1 MPTLP
6 FSGTVWLNG
15 QYMPIEEANVSVMT
29 HTLHYGFGVFEGVRA
44 YETARGPAI
53 FRLQA
58 HTDRLFRSAHML
70 NMQIPYTKDMLNE
83 VQQELLRKNKLNS
96 AYIRPLCFMGP
107 ESVGLR
113 LSKNQSVNVMIAA
126 WRWGA
131 YMGAASLS
139 EGIHLCVSS
148 FSRQHPNSTLTK
160 AKACGNYINSILATQ
175 EAIANGY
182 NEVLMLDTQGYVAE
196 ASSSNFFMVVEGD
209 LITPP
214 TDACLQ
220 GITRDSIMQLAR
232 DTGLKVIER
241 RITRDEVY
249 VADEAFLTGTAVEMT
264 PICSVD
270 KRQIGLGKPGPITQ
284 QLQLAFFNEV
294 RGQGEATY
302 PEWLTLV

>member
-1 MPTLP
+1 MLGLPP
-6 FSGTVWLNG
+6 FSGVVWLNG
-15 QYMPIEEANVSVMT
+15 QYVPIEEANVNVMT
-29 HTLHYGFGVFEGVRA
+29 HGLHYGYGVFEGVRA
-44 YETARGPAI
+44 YQTAKGTAI
-53 FRLQA
+53 FRLHE

-70 NMQIPYTKDMLNE
+70 NMLIPYTKEQLNDI
-83 VQQELLRKNKLNS
+83 QLELLQKNKLTS
-96 AYIRPLCFMGP
+96 AYIRPLCFSGP
-107 ESVGLR
+107 ESLGLR
-113 LSKNQSVNVMIAA
+113 LGKDTRINVMIAA

-131 YMGAASLS
+131 YMGKASID
-139 EGIHLCVSS
+139 EGIHLCLSS
-148 FSRQHPNSTLTK
+148 FSRPHVNSTLTK

-182 NEVLMLDTQGYVAE
+182 NEVLMLDTQGFVAE
-196 ASSSNFFMVVEGD
+196 ASSSNFFMVVKGE

-214 TDACLQ
+214 TDSCLQ

-232 DTGLKVIER
+232 DAGIKVIER

-270 KRQIGLGKPGPITQ
+270 QRKIGNGKPGPVTVQ
-284 QLQLAFFNEV
+284 MQNAFFAAT
-294 RGQGEATY
+294 RGEIDTY

>member
-1 MPTLP
+1 MKLPP

-15 QYMPIEEANVSVMT
+15 DYLPIEQANVNVMT

-44 YETARGPAI
+44 YETAKGPAI

-70 NMQIPYTKDMLNE
+70 NMQIPYSKEELNE
-83 VQQELLRKNKLNS
+83 VQQEILRKNKLNS
-96 AYIRPLCFMGP
+96 AYLRPLCFTGP
-107 ESVGLR
+107 ESLGLR
-113 LSKNQSVNVMIAA
+113 LGKDTSINVMIAA
-126 WRWGA
+126 WVWGA
-131 YMGAASLS
+131 YMGKSSLN
-139 EGIHLCVSS
+139 EGINLCVSS
-148 FSRQHPNSTLTK
+148 FSRHSANSTLTK

-175 EAIANGY
+175 EAINDGY
-182 NEVLMLDTQGYVAE
+182 DEVLMLDTQGFVAE
-196 ASSSNFFMVVEGD
+196 ASSSNFFMVVNGE

-220 GITRDSIMQLAR
+220 GITRDSIIQLAR
-232 DTGLKVIER
+232 DLGIRVIER

-270 KRQIGLGKPGPITQ
+270 RRLIADGKAGKMTT
-284 QLQLAFFNEV
+284 QLQELFFAIV
-294 RGQGEATY
+294 RGESSTY
-302 PEWLTLV
+302 PQWLTLV